1 MKPHE
6 NIPAAA
12 PDPKDRDKLRIWQI
26 NQLSAVRRL
35 KENPDYLLVLPPRLD
50 DLISRF
56 HDSMCD
62 PAKTGEALEFARA
75 RYLAAR
81 SLHHLLDNLEVALE
95 SAIKAEPQEPDK
107 TTPPVDKTIA
117 ISYGGWFDSLVVPPQ
132 PTNPA

>member
-1 MKPHE
+1 MTPHD

-12 PDPKDRDKLRIWQI
+12 HDPKDRDKLRIWQI

-35 KENPDYLLVLPPRLD
+35 KENPDYLLILPPRMEAMKAH
-50 DLISRF
+50 F

-62 PAKTGEALEFARA
+62 ISKTGEALEFARA

-81 SLHHLLDNLEVALE
+81 SLHKLLDNLEVALE

-107 TTPPVDKTIA
+107 TTPQVDKTIA